1 MYNFGQTHGQ
11 QIPTTSYNNVLG
23 MTHNPYLMQTT
34 LGALQGISQA
44 AQGLNAIG
52 GNQAIGTSFEATQIL
67 MRIEAQ
73 LALVTDLLR
82 VSLQGRNYNG
92 VQAEINPIRLRESD
106 SAIYCE
112 LYLAQLTVGDVEVEV
127 NGNRVI
133 CRTLVPFAQINRWYS
148 VTSMPRGFEFFQLP
162 DGRVEFAWTC
172 PVSFNS
178 KDIEASFREG
188 FLCISI
194 PKTHVATTAQKVKVA
209 KESNARVQ

>member
-1 MYNFGQTHGQ
+1 MYNFGQVHGQ
-11 QIPTTSYNNVLG
+11 QASIP
-23 MTHNPYLMQTT
+23 THNPYLLQTT
-34 LGALQGISQA
+34 LGALQGMTQA
-44 AQGLNAIG
+44 AHGLNTMNTIG
-52 GNQAIGTSFEATQIL
+52 AGQPVIGSSYESTQIL

-73 LALVTDLLR
+73 LALVTELLR
-82 VSLQGRNYNG
+82 VSLQGRNYTG

-172 PVSFNS
+172 PVSFNA